1 MKVWSRVASSR
12 VVGSDNP
19 RNTTRPTTVYTVG
32 EPETRASDVELI
44 HRVQSGDTEAF
55 DELMKRYVASVY
67 KVTYSLTR
75 NHADA
80 DDLSQETFI
89 RAYRAIGRFDEHYQ
103 FYTWVRRIAVNL
115 CFNHLK
121 RGKKFR
127 FVPLPIAD
135 GDDESADIADPQ
147 PQSADSGLRRDL
159 EQALVKLPP
168 DQRAVFVLRVN
179 EEMSYDEISHALG
192 IPVGTV
198 MSRLNRAR
206 EKLRELLREYMPA
219 T

>member
-1 MKVWSRVASSR
+1 
-12 VVGSDNP
+12 
-19 RNTTRPTTVYTVG
+19 VG
-32 EPETRASDVELI
+32 EPEARASDVELI
-44 HRVQSGDTEAF
+44 HRVQLGDTGAF
-55 DELMKRYVASVY
+55 DELMQRYAASVY

-89 RAYRAIGRFDEHYQ
+89 RAYRAIARFDEHYR

-127 FVPLPIAD
+127 FIPLPMGD
-135 GDDESADIADPQ
+135 GEAESVDIADPQ
-147 PQSADSGLRRDL
+147 PQAADSGLRRDL
-159 EQALVKLPP
+159 DQALTKLPP
-168 DQRAVFVLRVN
+168 DQRAVFVLRVD
-179 EEMSYDEISHALG
+179 EEMSYSEISQALG

-206 EKLRELLREYMPA
+206 EKLRDLLREYMPA

>member
-1 MKVWSRVASSR
+1 M
-12 VVGSDNP
+12 
-19 RNTTRPTTVYTVG
+19 G
-32 EPETRASDVELI
+32 EPETRASDVDLI
-44 HRVQSGDTEAF
+44 HRVQSGETDAF
-55 DELMKRYVASVY
+55 DELMKRYAASVY

-89 RAYRAIGRFDEHYQ
+89 RAFRAIARFDERYQ

-121 RGKKFR
+121 RGKKVR
-127 FVPLPIAD
+127 FEPLPMAD
-135 GDDESADIADPQ
+135 GEAESVDIADRQ

-159 EQALVKLPP
+159 DQALTKLPP

-179 EEMSYDEISHALG
+179 EEMSYDEISKALH

>member
-1 MKVWSRVASSR
+1 M
-12 VVGSDNP
+12 
-19 RNTTRPTTVYTVG
+19 G

-44 HRVQSGDTEAF
+44 HRVQSGETEAF
-55 DELMKRYVASVY
+55 DELMKRYAASIY

-89 RAYRAIGRFDEHYQ
+89 RAYRAISRFDEHYQ

-115 CFNHLK
+115 CFNQLK
-121 RGKKFR
+121 RNKKFR
-127 FVPLPIAD
+127 FVPLPMGD
-135 GDDESADIADPQ
+135 GEAEAVDIADPQ
-147 PQSADSGLRRDL
+147 PQAADSGLRRDL
-159 EQALVKLPP
+159 DQALTKLPA
-168 DQRAVFVLRVN
+168 DQRAVFVLRVD
-179 EEMSYDEISHALG
+179 EEMSYVEISQALG

-206 EKLRELLREYMPA
+206 EKLRELLQEYMPA

>member
-1 MKVWSRVASSR
+1 MKVWSRAASSR
-12 VVGSDNP
+12 AAGSDSP
-19 RNTTRPTTVYTVG
+19 RNTPGPTTVNSVG
-32 EPETRASDVELI
+32 EPEARASDVELI
-44 HRVQSGDTEAF
+44 HRVQAGETEAF
-55 DELMKRYVASVY
+55 DELMKRYAASVY

-89 RAYRAIGRFDEHYQ
+89 RAYRAIARFDERFQ

-121 RGKKFR
+121 RAKKIR
-127 FVPLPIAD
+127 FEPLPLAD
-135 GDDESADIADPQ
+135 GEAESVDIADPR
-147 PQSADSGLRRDL
+147 PQSAVSGLRRDL
-159 EQALVKLPP
+159 DRALAKLPP
-168 DQRAVFVLRVN
+168 DQRAVFVLRVDQ
-179 EEMSYDEISHALG
+179 EMSYNEISETLH

-206 EKLRELLREYMPA
+206 ERLRELLREYMPA

>member
-12 VVGSDNP
+12 AAGSDNP
-19 RNTTRPTTVYTVG
+19 RNTPRPTTVDIVG
-32 EPETRASDVELI
+32 EPEARASDVELI
-44 HRVQSGDTEAF
+44 HRTQSGETDAF
-55 DELMKRYVASVY
+55 DELMKRYAASVY

-89 RAYRAIGRFDEHYQ
+89 RAYRAIARFDEHYQ

-127 FVPLPIAD
+127 FEPLPMAD
-135 GDDESADIADPQ
+135 GEAESVDIADPQ

-159 EQALVKLPP
+159 DQALTRLPP
-168 DQRAVFVLRVN
+168 DQRAVFVLRVDQ
-179 EEMSYDEISHALG
+179 EMSYNEISETLH

-206 EKLRELLREYMPA
+206 ERLRELLREYMPA

>member
-1 MKVWSRVASSR
+1 M
-12 VVGSDNP
+12 
-19 RNTTRPTTVYTVG
+19 VG

-44 HRVQSGDTEAF
+44 HRVQSGDTGAF
-55 DELMKRYVASVY
+55 DELMTRYAASVY
-67 KVTYSLTR
+67 KVTYSLLR

-89 RAYRAIGRFDEHYQ
+89 RAYKAIGRFDEQYQ

-121 RGKKFR
+121 RSKKFR
-127 FVPLPIAD
+127 FESLPMAD
-135 GDDESADIADPQ
+135 GEAVSVDIADPR

-159 EQALVKLPP
+159 DRALAKLPS

-179 EEMSYDEISHALG
+179 EEMSYDEISKALG
-192 IPVGTV
+192 IPAGTV

-206 EKLRELLREYMPA
+206 QKLRDLLREYMPSV
-219 T
+219 

>member
-1 MKVWSRVASSR
+1 M
-12 VVGSDNP
+12 
-19 RNTTRPTTVYTVG
+19 G
-32 EPETRASDVELI
+32 EPEARASDVELI

-55 DELMKRYVASVY
+55 DELMKRYAASVY
-67 KVTYSLTR
+67 KVAYSLTR

-80 DDLSQETFI
+80 DDMSQETFI
-89 RAYRAIGRFDEHYQ
+89 RAYRAIARFDEHYQ

-127 FVPLPIAD
+127 FVPLPQSD
-135 GDDESADIADPQ
+135 GDAESVDIADPKA
-147 PQSADSGLRRDL
+147 PAADSGLRRDL
-159 EQALVKLPP
+159 DQALTKLPP
-168 DQRAVFVLRVN
+168 DQRAVFVLRTD
-179 EEMSYDEISHALG
+179 EEMSYEEISKTLR

-206 EKLRELLREYMPA
+206 EKLRELLREYSRQHEARM
-219 T
+219 

>member
-1 MKVWSRVASSR
+1 M
-12 VVGSDNP
+12 
-19 RNTTRPTTVYTVG
+19 G

-44 HRVQSGDTEAF
+44 HRVQSGETEAF
-55 DELMKRYVASVY
+55 DELMKRYAASVY

-89 RAYRAIGRFDEHYQ
+89 RAYRAIARFDEHYQ

-127 FVPLPIAD
+127 FVPLPDSD
-135 GDDESADIADPQ
+135 GDAESVDIADPNP
-147 PQSADSGLRRDL
+147 PQADSGLRRDL
-159 EQALVKLPP
+159 DAALARLPA
-168 DQRAVFVLRVN
+168 DQRAVFVLRVD
-179 EEMSYDEISHALG
+179 EEMSYDEISKTLR

>member
-1 MKVWSRVASSR
+1 M
-12 VVGSDNP
+12 
-19 RNTTRPTTVYTVG
+19 G
-32 EPETRASDVELI
+32 EPEARASDVELI

-55 DELMKRYVASVY
+55 DELMKRYAASVY

-89 RAYRAIGRFDEHYQ
+89 RAYWAIARFDEHYQ

-127 FVPLPIAD
+127 FVPLPMSD
-135 GDDESADIADPQ
+135 GENESVDIADPQ
-147 PQSADSGLRRDL
+147 PLAADSGLRRDL
-159 EQALVKLPP
+159 DQALTKLPP
-168 DQRAVFVLRVN
+168 DQRAVFVLRTD
-179 EEMSYDEISHALG
+179 EEMSYEEISKTLR

-206 EKLRELLREYMPA
+206 EKLRELLQEYMPA

>member
-1 MKVWSRVASSR
+1 M
-12 VVGSDNP
+12 
-19 RNTTRPTTVYTVG
+19 G
-32 EPETRASDVELI
+32 EPEARATDVELI
-44 HRVQSGDTEAF
+44 HRVQSGDTGAF
-55 DELMKRYVASVY
+55 DELMTRYAAAVY

-89 RAYRAIGRFDEHYQ
+89 RAYRAISRFDEQFQ

-121 RGKKFR
+121 RAKKFS
-127 FVPLPIAD
+127 FVPLPIDD
-135 GDDESADIADPQ
+135 GESESVDIADPR
-147 PQSADSGLRRDL
+147 PHSADTGLRRDL
-159 EQALVKLPP
+159 DRALAKLPA
-168 DQRAVFVLRVN
+168 DQRAVFVLRVDQD
-179 EEMSYDEISHALG
+179 MSYSEISEALR

>member
-1 MKVWSRVASSR
+1 M
-12 VVGSDNP
+12 
-19 RNTTRPTTVYTVG
+19 VG

-44 HRVQSGDTEAF
+44 HRVQSGDTGAF
-55 DELMKRYVASVY
+55 DELMTRYAASVY
-67 KVTYSLTR
+67 KVTYSLLR

-89 RAYRAIGRFDEHYQ
+89 RAYKAIGRFDEQYQ
-103 FYTWVRRIAVNL
+103 FYTCVRRIAVNL

-121 RGKKFR
+121 RSKKFR
-127 FVPLPIAD
+127 FESLPMAD
-135 GDDESADIADPQ
+135 GEAVSVDIADPR

-159 EQALVKLPP
+159 DRALAKLPS

-179 EEMSYDEISHALG
+179 EEMSYDEISKALG
-192 IPVGTV
+192 IPAGTV

-206 EKLRELLREYMPA
+206 QKLRDLLREYMPSV
-219 T
+219 

>member
-1 MKVWSRVASSR
+1 MS
-12 VVGSDNP
+12 
-19 RNTTRPTTVYTVG
+19 
-32 EPETRASDVELI
+32 EPGARESDVELI
-44 HRVQSGDTEAF
+44 HRVQSGDNEAF
-55 DELMKRYVASVY
+55 DELMKRYAASVY

-89 RAYRAIGRFDEHYQ
+89 RAYKAIARFDEQYH

-121 RGKKFR
+121 RGRKFA
-127 FVPLPIAD
+127 FLPLPQSD
-135 GDDESADIADPQ
+135 SETESPDIADPK
-147 PQSADSGLRRDL
+147 PQAADSSLRRDL
-159 EQALVKLPP
+159 DAALAKLPP
-168 DQRAVFVLRVN
+168 DQRAVFVLRVD
-179 EEMSYDEISHALG
+179 EELSYNEISDMLS
-192 IPVGTV
+192 IPIGTV

-206 EKLRELLREYMPA
+206 EKLRELLKEYLPA